1 MIAVTLFGLATIFS
15 SQLVD
20 ATPIIGIEM
29 NSPRG
34 FGRDGHLNKIRKFDH
49 GYSHLMGP
57 RGWNGTEHSNST
69 SLTID
74 MTTTRC
80 ATHTDTNT
88 RDQHTRGQHTRG
100 QHTRG
105 PHTKDP
111 HSWGHHTGTHTRG
124 THTRGP
130 HTRSHTNSTIT
141 STVPM
146 ETAGSGVS
154 TILSPA
160 EPSIDDA
167 PKSTEPIS
175 TVYAYET
182 RTRGSLVYVQSTPTT
197 IGSYGSVSET
207 TGTASDDEVSGIES
221 VATTS
226 METPMEASSISI
238 ESETSSV
245 ASLDATPFI
254 ENSPTLV
261 SSVATPTFITDYA
274 TLATTSI
281 SSFAGPVTLYTSVS
295 TPTYIYL

>member
-1 MIAVTLFGLATIFS
+1 MISVTLFGLATIFS
-15 SQLVD
+15 TQLVD
-20 ATPIIGIEM
+20 AAPIIGIEM

-34 FGRDGHLNKIRKFDH
+34 FGRDGHLNKIGKFDH

-100 QHTRG
+100 S
-105 PHTKDP
+105 HTKDP

-175 TVYAYET
+175 TVYATET
-182 RTRGSLVYVQSTPTT
+182 TTRGSLVYESTPTT
-197 IGSYGSVSET
+197 IGTFGSVSET
-207 TGTASDDEVSGIES
+207 TGTVSDDEVSGIES
-221 VATTS
+221 FATTS
-226 METPMEASSISI
+226 METQMEASSISI

-245 ASLDATPFI
+245 APLD
-254 ENSPTLV
+254 
-261 SSVATPTFITDYA
+261 ATPTFITN
-274 TLATTSI
+274 
-281 SSFAGPVTLYTSVS
+281 
-295 TPTYIYL
+295 